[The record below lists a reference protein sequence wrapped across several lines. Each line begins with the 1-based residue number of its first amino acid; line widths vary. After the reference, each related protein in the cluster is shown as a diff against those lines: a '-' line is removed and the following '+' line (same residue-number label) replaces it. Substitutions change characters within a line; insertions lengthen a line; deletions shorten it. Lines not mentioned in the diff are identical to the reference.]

1 VDSNSLL
8 ISEAQCVEYL
18 IKMKDDLIE
27 SRFDLM
33 VFGLDTMLN
42 YDYVCE

>member
-1 VDSNSLL
+1 VDLNSLL

-18 IKMKDDLIE
+18 IKMKKDLIK

-33 VFGLDTMLN
+33 VFGFDIMLN